1 MRAGGVFRGYDGR
14 LLVAVSVGWFGI
26 RLGREAIPPLLP
38 VIIDAVE
45 ITPSTAG
52 VGLTVMWAIYALAQ
66 YPGGRLSDGLS
77 RKTVLVGSLGTV
89 LFGFGVLSLVST
101 YAGLLVGFALAGL
114 GAGAYFAPS
123 RATLADL
130 FTGRRGQAF
139 GIISAAGSI
148 GAASA
153 AGVAALAVAV
163 GPWQSAFVPVL
174 VAVAGVLVAIH
185 VWQREAYVL
194 EPVTLDVGTTVGRLF
209 DLPDVRGLLVAY
221 MLVSFSWQGFLGFLP
236 TFLQAERGFSP
247 VLSSGTYALVF
258 VTAIVVGP
266 SAGRLGDAV
275 PRLLVAIVGLGVA
288 MVGLAGVL
296 LGPRPVGVVL
306 GVFLV
311 AAGMRAYPPVMQSHL
326 VDLFPDESMAGDLG
340 SIKTVWTGFGS
351 LAPTYVGVVAARA
364 TYGLAFGGFVVCLL
378 VGASVLAYLHAAGR
392 G

>member
-1 MRAGGVFRGYDGR
+1 MTAGGVFRGYDGR

-38 VIIDAVE
+38 AIIEAVG

-52 VGLTVMWAIYALAQ
+52 VGLTVMWSVYALAQ

-77 RKTVLVGSLGTV
+77 RKTVLVGSLATV
-89 LFGFGVLSLVST
+89 LLGFGVLSVVST
-101 YAGLLVGFALAGL
+101 YGGLLVGFALAGL
-114 GAGAYFAPS
+114 GAGTYFAPS

-130 FTGRRGQAF
+130 FTSRRGGAF

-148 GAASA
+148 GAAA
-153 AGVAALAVAV
+153 AAVVAAVAV
-163 GPWQSAFVPVL
+163 TRGPWQSAFVPVL
-174 VAVAGVLVAIH
+174 LAVGVVLLAIH

-194 EPVTLDVGTTVGRLF
+194 EPVSFDVGSTARRLF
-209 DLPDVRGLLVAY
+209 DLPSVRRLLAAY

-247 VLSSGTYALVF
+247 VLSSATYALVF
-258 VTAIVVGP
+258 VTAVVVGP
-266 SAGRLGDAV
+266 TAGRLGDAIS
-275 PRLLVAIVGLGVA
+275 RLAVAMAGLGVA

-311 AAGMRAYPPVMQSHL
+311 ALGMRAYPPVMQSHI
-326 VDLFPDESMAGDLG
+326 VGLFPDESMAGDLG

-351 LAPTYVGVVAARA
+351 LAPTYVGFVAARA
-364 TYGLAFGGFVVCLL
+364 TYGLAFGGFVACLL
-378 VGASVLAYLHAAGR
+378 VAVVVLGSLSLAR
-392 G
+392 RD